1 MSTILKTLKKLEE
14 EKSVLEKGLDLKE
27 LVLQDEENIFFNSP
41 SKTTR
46 KIFLIGAILFSGIA
60 FGLFWTLKGKPP
72 ENQVARVSSPNI
84 APNKVSAPIKNQYAT
99 PVPGIPLSNI
109 PEQEKPYQSSSI
121 ENNFFAIEKEIPT
134 YVEGIIETVK
144 PPVVVKKD
152 NPQKHRTHDVLEI
165 QSLIAT
171 AKSLAKEPEEAH
183 IPQINNSLS
192 IPGLEVKGII
202 YFSPESSYNHILV
215 STPKSNN
222 HKMRVGDSIDS
233 ATLMKIESTGVV
245 FAYQDQI
252 AFLSIGR

>member
-14 EKSVLEKGLDLKE
+14 EKRILEKGLDLKG

-46 KIFLIGAILFSGIA
+46 KIFLVGAILLSGIA
-60 FGLFWTLKGKPP
+60 LVLFWTSKGKPP
-72 ENQVARVSSPNI
+72 ENQVARVSQKNTVHY
-84 APNKVSAPIKNQYAT
+84 KVSTPLKNQYAI

-109 PEQEKPYQSSSI
+109 PEQEKPDQSPSI
-121 ENNFFAIEKEIPT
+121 ENNFYAIEKKIPT
-134 YVEGIIETVK
+134 YVEKTIKTVK
-144 PPVVVKKD
+144 PPVVVTRD
-152 NPQKHRTHDVLEI
+152 NPQKHQTHDVLEI

-171 AKSLAKEPEEAH
+171 AKSLANEPEEVH
-183 IPQINNSLS
+183 IPQINNNLS
-192 IPGLEVKGII
+192 IPGLKVKGVI

-233 ATLMKIESTGVV
+233 ATLMKIESTGAV
-245 FAYQDQI
+245 FTYQGQI
-252 AFLSIGR
+252 AFLNIGH

>member
-46 KIFLIGAILFSGIA
+46 KIFLIGAVLFSGIA
-60 FGLFWTLKGKPP
+60 FGLFWTSKGKPR
-72 ENQVARVSSPNI
+72 ETQVARVSPTVT
-84 APNKVSAPIKNQYAT
+84 AHYKVSTPAKNQYAT

-109 PEQEKPYQSSSI
+109 PEQEKPYQSPSI
-121 ENNFFAIEKEIPT
+121 DNKFYAIEKETPI
-134 YVEGIIETVK
+134 YVEKIIETIK
-144 PPVVVKKD
+144 PPVVVTRD
-152 NPQKHRTHDVLEI
+152 NPQKHQTNDVLEI

-171 AKSLAKEPEEAH
+171 AKSLANEPEEVH

-192 IPGLEVKGII
+192 IPGLKVKGII
-202 YFSPESSYNHILV
+202 YFSSKSSSNHILV
-215 STPKSNN
+215 STPKINN

-233 ATLMKIESTGVV
+233 ATLMKIESTGAV